1 MLVALY
7 AYTFQIYC
15 DFSGYSDIAIG
26 VALLL
31 GFSLPLNF
39 NRPYLAQSPSEFW
52 RRWHISLSSWLRDYL
67 YISLGGNRGS
77 KIFTYRNLMITML
90 LGGLWHGAAYN
101 FILWGAYHGLLLI
114 LMRNVISEEKFS
126 SKMVIQIFINFH
138 LIVLSWLLFRV
149 TDIDNFMDYTHGLF
163 AFTGGTALSPLLY
176 FILTIAILSHF
187 TPRKYFDRLIEEY
200 FNTAVLPVKAAVYTG
215 LIFTFIGASI
225 GTPAFIYF
233 QF

>member
-1 MLVALY
+1 
-7 AYTFQIYC
+7 
-15 DFSGYSDIAIG
+15 
-26 VALLL
+26 
-31 GFSLPLNF
+31 
-39 NRPYLAQSPSEFW
+39 
-52 RRWHISLSSWLRDYL
+52 
-67 YISLGGNRGS
+67 
-77 KIFTYRNLMITML
+77 ML